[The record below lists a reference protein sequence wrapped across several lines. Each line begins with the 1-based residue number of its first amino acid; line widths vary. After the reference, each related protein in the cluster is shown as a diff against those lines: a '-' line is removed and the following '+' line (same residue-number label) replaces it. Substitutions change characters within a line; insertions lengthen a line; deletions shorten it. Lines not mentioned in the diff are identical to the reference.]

1 MSEKLKEI
9 GARISERRREVGLT
23 QEKLAE
29 QMDVSV
35 QMVSNLERGNKA
47 IRIDNLM
54 KLCEILDISS
64 DYILTGTRSQDDI
77 SAAARNLSRLSERDF
92 KLMELLIERMA
103 NEK

>member
-1 MSEKLKEI
+1 
-9 GARISERRREVGLT
+9 
-23 QEKLAE
+23 
-29 QMDVSV
+29 
-35 QMVSNLERGNKA
+35 
-47 IRIDNLM
+47 M

-92 KLMELLIERMA
+92 KLMALLIERMA